1 MLVIAQINQKGGVG
15 KTTLG
20 FHLAHRARELGQRTL
35 VVDLDSQG
43 NLSTALSG
51 RADLLNQTGGADL
64 LFTAAEPSGVVPT
77 PITDRLDLL
86 HGHRRLDSV
95 EGDFNPHEAAAAQ
108 RRLLRSL
115 PYDVVILDTPPTIGK
130 RMVAA
135 MLWTDLTLIPI
146 EPAAFS
152 VAGLVSTLELLGSA
166 RAFNPGLLYRVV
178 VNRFNRGSKAQ
189 KARIDQI
196 AERVEVPPPYFTQRS
211 AVAEAVELGL
221 PVWRYP
227 RADKALREL
236 WSGFA
241 QEVLQ

>member
-20 FHLAHRARELGQRTL
+20 FHVAHRARELGRRTL

-43 NLSTALSG
+43 NLTTALAG
-51 RADLLNQTGGADL
+51 RDDLLNQTGGADL
-64 LFTAAEPSGVVPT
+64 LFTAPASSAIITT
-77 PITDRLDLL
+77 PIAENLDLL
-86 HGHRRLDSV
+86 HGHRRLDAI
-95 EGDFNPHEAAAAQ
+95 EGDFNPHQAASAQ
-108 RRLLRSL
+108 RSLLRSL
-115 PYDVVILDTPPTIGK
+115 PYDVIILDTPPTIGK

-146 EPAAFS
+146 EPASFS
-152 VAGLVSTLELLGSA
+152 VAGLTSTLEMLGSA
-166 RAFNPGLLYRVV
+166 RKLNPGLGYRVV

-196 AERVEVPPPYFTQRS
+196 SQGIEVPEPYFTQRS

-221 PVWRYP
+221 PVWRYR
-227 RADKALREL
+227 RADRALKEL

-241 QEVLQ
+241 QEVLS

>member
-20 FHLAHRARELGQRTL
+20 FHLAHRARELGRRTL

-43 NLSTALSG
+43 NLTTALLG
-51 RADLLNQTGGADL
+51 RDDLLNETGGADL
-64 LFTAAEPSGVVPT
+64 LFTATAAPAIRTT
-77 PITDRLDLL
+77 PVSEGLELL
-86 HGHRRLDSV
+86 HGHRRLDAI
-95 EGDFNPHEAAAAQ
+95 EGDFDPHQAATHQ
-108 RRLLRSL
+108 RGLLRSL

-146 EPAAFS
+146 EPASFS
-152 VAGLVSTLELLGSA
+152 VAGLTSTLEMLGSA
-166 RAFNPGLLYRVV
+166 RRLNPGLSYRVV

-189 KARIDQI
+189 KARIDRISQSI
-196 AERVEVPPPYFTQRS
+196 EVPEPYFTQRS
-211 AVAEAVELGL
+211 AVAEAVEIGL
-221 PVWRYP
+221 PVWRYR
-227 RADKALREL
+227 RADRALREL

-241 QEVLQ
+241 REILG

>member
-20 FHLAHRARELGQRTL
+20 FHLAHRSCELGRRTL
-35 VVDLDSQG
+35 VADLDSQG
-43 NLSTALSG
+43 NLSTALTS
-51 RADLLNQTGGADL
+51 RNDLLDQTGGADL
-64 LFTAAEPSGVVPT
+64 LFTATAASEVVPT
-77 PITDRLDLL
+77 PIAENLDLL
-86 HGHRRLDSV
+86 HGHRRLDSI
-95 EGDFNPHEAAAAQ
+95 EGDFNPREAASTQ
-108 RRLLRSL
+108 RSLLRSL

-152 VAGLVSTLELLGSA
+152 VAGLVSTLEMLGSA
-166 RAFNPGLLYRVV
+166 RSLNPGLLYRVV

-189 KARIDQI
+189 KRRIDQI
-196 AERVEVPPPYFTQRS
+196 SQRIEVREPYFTQRS
-211 AVAEAVELGL
+211 AVAEAVELGV
-221 PVWRYP
+221 PVWRYR
-227 RADKALREL
+227 RADKPLREL

-241 QEVLQ
+241 QEVLL